1 MMWEERVESIKAGGV
16 SLGAVAAI
24 FPLTLLINQVA
35 VLQGLAEPVAPRGGL
50 SVLGMSDLQG
60 WVSFAIALFTGFLFG
75 ITYRYVIRQDPNLH
89 LRSGA
94 VLAFGLVRGL
104 AQIDVGLT
112 TQGSLFPF
120 VILAGESIVLFA
132 IARLVLDWAM
142 VQKWVKPFP

>member
-16 SLGAVAAI
+16 SLGAIAAI
-24 FPLTLLINQVA
+24 FPITLLINQLA
-35 VLQGLAEPVAPRGGL
+35 ILQSLAEPIAARAGF
-50 SVLGMSDLQG
+50 SILGVSNLQG

-75 ITYRYVIRQDPNLH
+75 ITYRYVIRQDSNLH

-120 VILAGESIVLFA
+120 VILAGESVVLFA
-132 IARLVLDWAM
+132 IARIVLDWAM
-142 VQKWVKPFP
+142 VQKWIKPFS